1 MMTTSTTADSE
12 PIEEPLGVTRSAREA
27 LKRHRGVTVWLTGP
41 RGAGKY
47 TLARLLDR
55 MLTDWGVHCQ
65 LLDGD
70 AIRHGLN
77 RDLNASEAGHEE
89 SIRRL
94 GEVAKLFT
102 QAGLITLVVCSTPY
116 RAVRR
121 QAREMQ
127 KAGDFLEVYAECP
140 LDVCELR
147 DSRHERPR
155 AWNGEAPSSR
165 SPAAPYEPPEA
176 PELVLH
182 TDSETPTQSS
192 RHIIEYLDEHEYL
205 FGV

>member
-1 MMTTSTTADSE
+1 MSTSTTADPTRSDE
-12 PIEEPLGVTRSAREA
+12 ALGVTRAAREA

-47 TLARLLDR
+47 TLARMLDR
-55 MLTDWGVHCQ
+55 TLTDWGVHCQ

-77 RDLNASEAGHEE
+77 RDLAASAAGHEE

-116 RAVRR
+116 RA
-121 QAREMQ
+121 ARERARVMQ
-127 KAGDFLEVYAECP
+127 EADDFVEVYAECP
-140 LDVCELR
+140 LEVCELR
-147 DSRHERPR
+147 ESKHERPR
-155 AWNGEAPSSR
+155 AWNGETPVSR
-165 SPAAPYEPPEA
+165 NPAADYEPPQA
-176 PELVLH
+176 PELVLY

-192 RHIIEYLDEHEYL
+192 RRVIEYLDEHAYL

>member
-1 MMTTSTTADSE
+1 MTTSTTASQN
-12 PIEEPLGVTRSAREA
+12 PMEEPPDVTRAAREA
-27 LKRHRGVTVWLTGP
+27 LKRHRGATVWLTGP

-55 MLTDWGVHCQ
+55 TLTDWGVHCQ
-65 LLDGD
+65 LLDAD

-77 RDLNASEAGHEE
+77 RDLSAGGAGHEE
-89 SIRRL
+89 SIRRI

-116 RAVRR
+116 RAVRE
-121 QAREMQ
+121 QARAMQ
-127 KAGDFLEVYAECP
+127 NAGDFIEVYADCP
-140 LDVCELR
+140 RDVCELR
-147 DSRHERPR
+147 DAQHERPR
-155 AWNGEAPSSR
+155 AWNGQTPESLIPTSPYEAPQ
-165 SPAAPYEPPEA
+165 A

-192 RHIIEYLDEHEYL
+192 RRVIEYLDEHEYL